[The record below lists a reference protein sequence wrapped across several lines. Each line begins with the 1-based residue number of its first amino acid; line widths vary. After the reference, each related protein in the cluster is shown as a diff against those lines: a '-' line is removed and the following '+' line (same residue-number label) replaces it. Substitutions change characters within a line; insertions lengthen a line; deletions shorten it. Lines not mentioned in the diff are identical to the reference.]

1 MIIKTRANKDERLK
15 RKNKIENTNYLATVE
30 VRDAINY
37 IKVAY
42 GYKDIVQAQETYKNW
57 RKEYLKDNTRW

>member
-1 MIIKTRANKDERLK
+1 MKIKNSERLK
-15 RKNKIENTNYLATVE
+15 RIKKIENTDYLATVE

-42 GYKDIVQAQETYKNW
+42 GYKNIVQAQEVYKNW
-57 RKEYLKDNTRW
+57 RKDYLKDRKRY

>member
-1 MIIKTRANKDERLK
+1 MKIKNSERLK
-15 RKNKIENTNYLATVE
+15 RIKKIENTNYLATVE

-42 GYKDIVQAQETYKNW
+42 GYKDIVQAQEAYKNW
-57 RKEYLKDNTRW
+57 RKEYLNDRGRY

>member
-1 MIIKTRANKDERLK
+1 MKIKNSERLK
-15 RKNKIENTNYLATVE
+15 RINKIENTDYLATVE

-42 GYKDIVQAQETYKNW
+42 GYKDIVQAQEVYKNW
-57 RKEYLKDNTRW
+57 RKDYLKDRGRY

>member
-1 MIIKTRANKDERLK
+1 MKIKNSERLK
-15 RKNKIENTNYLATVE
+15 RIKKIENTNYLATVE

-42 GYKDIVQAQETYKNW
+42 GYKNITQAQEVYKNW
-57 RKEYLKDNTRW
+57 RKEYLNDRGRY

>member
-1 MIIKTRANKDERLK
+1 MKIKNSERLK
-15 RKNKIENTNYLATVE
+15 RINKIENTNYLANIE
-30 VRDAINY
+30 VKEAINY

-42 GYKDIVQAQETYKNW
+42 GFKDITQAQEVYKNW

>member
-1 MIIKTRANKDERLK
+1 MKIKNSERLRRIK
-15 RKNKIENTNYLATVE
+15 RIENTNYLATVE

-42 GYKDIVQAQETYKNW
+42 GYKDIVQAQEVYKNW
-57 RKEYLKDNTRW
+57 RKEYLKDRGRY

>member
-1 MIIKTRANKDERLK
+1 MKIKNSERLK
-15 RKNKIENTNYLATVE
+15 RIKKIENTDYLATVE

-42 GYKDIVQAQETYKNW
+42 QFKDIVQAQEVY
-57 RKEYLKDNTRW
+57 

>member
-1 MIIKTRANKDERLK
+1 MKIKNSERLRRIK
-15 RKNKIENTNYLATVE
+15 KIENTDYLATVE

-42 GYKDIVQAQETYKNW
+42 GYKNIAQAQEFYKNW
-57 RKEYLKDNTRW
+57 RKDYLKDRGRY

>member
-1 MIIKTRANKDERLK
+1 MKIKNSERLRRIK
-15 RKNKIENTNYLATVE
+15 KIENTDYLATVE

-42 GYKDIVQAQETYKNW
+42 GYKGIFQAQEVYKNW
-57 RKEYLKDNTRW
+57 RKDYLKDRKRY

>member
-1 MIIKTRANKDERLK
+1 MKIKNSERLK
-15 RKNKIENTNYLATVE
+15 RIKKIENTNYLATVE

-42 GYKDIVQAQETYKNW
+42 GYKNIVQAQEVYKNW
-57 RKEYLKDNTRW
+57 RKDYLKDRKRY

>member
-1 MIIKTRANKDERLK
+1 MKIKNSERLRRIK
-15 RKNKIENTNYLATVE
+15 RIENTNYLATVE

-42 GYKDIVQAQETYKNW
+42 GYKNIVQAQEVYKNW
-57 RKEYLKDNTRW
+57 RKEYLKDRKRY

>member
-1 MIIKTRANKDERLK
+1 MKIKNSERLK
-15 RKNKIENTNYLATVE
+15 RIKKIENTDYLATVE

-42 GYKDIVQAQETYKNW
+42 GYKDIVQAQEVYKNW
-57 RKEYLKDNTRW
+57 RKDYLKDRGRY